1 MPQLKVK
8 ARARVIS
15 AADMRKRIEKGNYKA
30 LRMIG
35 RDVWEKAKAGIGRQG
50 PKLTKAGT
58 KAVKA
63 GAIVEFVGGLYRDLT
78 MLDKGKARP
87 AGKPIKSWGPMRF
100 YYNSIWA
107 SWDNGSKSV
116 VIGPWRGGPLAR
128 LHQYGGTLTLR
139 AWRIGV
145 GAARAAFLERQARG
159 QNGGRD
165 SRGRFLARERLNRKY
180 EYGAIQWHHGRPR
193 HSRNWDPTTITKT
206 ARYPARPFMRGS
218 AGVER
223 VIARARERFRDTLPI
238 GGSRAA

>member
-1 MPQLKVK
+1 MVSP
-8 ARARVIS
+8 
-15 AADMRKRIEKGNYKA
+15 ADMRRRIEAGNYKA

-35 RDVWEKAKAGIGRQG
+35 KSVYDAARRGIGRQG
-50 PKLTKAGT
+50 PKITKTAT
-58 KAVKA
+58 KAVKP
-63 GAIVEFVGGLYRDLT
+63 GEIIEFVGGLYRDLT
-78 MLDKGKARP
+78 MVGKGKARP
-87 AGKPIKSWGPMRF
+87 AGKPIKSWGPQRF
-100 YYNSIWA
+100 YYNSIWT
-107 SWDNGSKSV
+107 SWDNSSKSV
-116 VIGPWRGGPLAR
+116 VIGPWKGAKLAQ
-128 LHQYGGTLTLR
+128 LHQYGGNLVLR

-165 SRGRFLARERLNRKY
+165 SQGRFLARERLNRKY

-193 HSRNWDPTTITKT
+193 HSRNWEPTTITKA